1 MRAWASMEYTR
12 LVQTTSPP
20 RYYLFDASS
29 VEMSGDVDREERYG
43 REREREAGD
52 SLLYL
57 GMGWEPIKGGAQGR
71 RASDCAWILGAPAR
85 PALYWCMERCVCLR
99 VWSVPYGRRT
109 GLTA

>member
-1 MRAWASMEYTR
+1 
-12 LVQTTSPP
+12 
-20 RYYLFDASS
+20 
-29 VEMSGDVDREERYG
+29 MSGDVDREERYG